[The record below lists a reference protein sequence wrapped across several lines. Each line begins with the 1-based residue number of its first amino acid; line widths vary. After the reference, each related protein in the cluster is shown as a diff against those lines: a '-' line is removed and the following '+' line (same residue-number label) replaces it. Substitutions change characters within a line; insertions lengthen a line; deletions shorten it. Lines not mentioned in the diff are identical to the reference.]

1 MHLLSFTK
9 TGFYRTSHEMELLA
23 THLSFLATFLLA
35 CYHQCCLLGGGMVV
49 KCAPACANFEN
60 MCLSTELNA

>member
-1 MHLLSFTK
+1 MHLLSLTK

-23 THLSFLATFLLA
+23 THLSVLADLLLA

-49 KCAPACANFEN
+49 
-60 MCLSTELNA
+60 